1 MSFGFSVS
9 DIVISYQLAFQI
21 YDRCFTKAQGAGK
34 STFYSCSPLLWRGA
48 YGPLRCTRPACWL
61 SHAFVPPVPLAGSSL
76 TPDINF
82 DL

>member
-9 DIVISYQLAFQI
+9 DIVTSYQLAFQI

-34 STFYSCSPLLWRGA
+34 STFYCCSPLLWRGA
-48 YGPLRCTRPACWL
+48 YGLLRSARPACWL
-61 SHAFVPPVPLAGSSL
+61 SHAFVPLVPLAGSLL
-76 TPDINF
+76 TPGIIF

>member
-34 STFYSCSPLLWRGA
+34 SSFYCFSPLLWRAA
-48 YGPLRCTRPACWL
+48 YGALRSIRPAYWL
-61 SHAFVPPVPLAGSSL
+61 SHAFVALSHWL
-76 TPDINF
+76 F
-82 DL
+82 HC